1 MIAINLVKNFF
12 YSIENQLTFALEDLD
27 KKDYFTRVDES
38 TPAIGWM
45 LGHILISHD
54 FIVNRSLLG
63 NQQYLPKEVI
73 KAYSTGSSG
82 DVVGDYKPTD
92 MLKDLKSINKIV
104 VENLLTKNDE
114 WLEEQP
120 FSTKGFP
127 SHWLGKSNM
136 KVLVFHINHALNHT
150 GEILEI
156 KRRLGKRVWGV

>member
-1 MIAINLVKNFF
+1 MIAINLVKNFL
-12 YSIENQLTFALEDLD
+12 YSIENQLTFALEDLEE
-27 KKDYFTRVDES
+27 KDYYIRVDES

-63 NQQYLPKEVI
+63 NEQYLPKDII
-73 KAYSTGSSG
+73 KTNSTGSSG
-82 DVVGDYKPTD
+82 NVDGDYRPAD
-92 MLKDLKSINKIV
+92 MLNDLKTINKII
-104 VENLLTKNDE
+104 VEKLLTKGDE
-114 WLEEQP
+114 WFEEQP
-120 FSTKGFP
+120 LSTKGFP
-127 SHWLGKSNM
+127 DHWLGKNNM